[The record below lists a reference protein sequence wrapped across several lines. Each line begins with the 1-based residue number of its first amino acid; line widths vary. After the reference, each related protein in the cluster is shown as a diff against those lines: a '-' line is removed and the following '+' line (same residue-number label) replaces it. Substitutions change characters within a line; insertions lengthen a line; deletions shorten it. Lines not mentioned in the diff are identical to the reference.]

1 MTVNEAIA
9 QVDTLKPNAYSTGE
23 KVRWLSELDGQITDE
38 ILRRVAGGAAERF
51 IPYDALLDGSSALL
65 DGDTEL
71 IATGTYADLYVKYL
85 CAQVDYHNG
94 EWTRY
99 NNSAAMFSAAWDGY
113 AAYMR
118 RTHPPG
124 RGAKIRV

>member
-1 MTVNEAIA
+1 MTVSEAIA
-9 QVDTLKPNAYSTGE
+9 QVDALKPNAYSE
-23 KVRWLSELDGQITDE
+23 ADKVRWLSELDGQITDE

-51 IPYDALLDGSSALL
+51 IPYEAEADGE
-65 DGDTEL
+65 TEL
-71 IATGTYADLYVKYL
+71 IATGTYADLYIKYL

-99 NNSAAMFSAAWDGY
+99 NNSAAMFGAAWDGY

-118 RTHPPG
+118 RNHPPG
-124 RGAKIRV
+124 RGAKIRINN